1 MKKFFSPMGLLQSGI
16 AMLLIVLCL
25 FAGQWQLHKGESR
38 SQQNGIIRHN
48 QTLTA
53 LTGDETGAIDPIKDQ
68 WRQIALLGNFDS
80 THLLLLRNRYFE
92 GRYGFEVLTLFRA
105 VSGGNFWVDR
115 GWVMAGAAANIPPK
129 IPPITT
135 QQISILVRLRADDIS
150 RQIEGSLFALPGTHR
165 STIDLTSA
173 QGVTANAYYVD
184 LISSKTINV
193 APLTPIALPE
203 LTNGPHFAYALQW
216 LAFATLILVGR
227 ILLFRETQ

>member
-1 MKKFFSPMGLLQSGI
+1 MGLLQSGI
-16 AMLLIVLCL
+16 AMILIVLCL
-25 FAGQWQLHKGESR
+25 LAGQWQLHKGEAR
-38 SQQNGIIRHN
+38 SQQNGIIKHN
-48 QTLTA
+48 QTLAA
-53 LTGDETGAIDPIKDQ
+53 LTGDKTGSIDPIKDQ

-80 THLLLLRNRYFE
+80 AHLLLLRNRYFE
-92 GRYGFEVLTLFRA
+92 GKYGFEVLILFRA
-105 VSGGNFWVDR
+105 VIGGNYWVDR
-115 GWVMAGAAANIPPK
+115 GWVVAGPAANIAPE

-135 QQISILVRLRADDIS
+135 KQISILVRLRSDDIS
-150 RQIEGSLFALPGTHR
+150 RQIEGSLFALPGTRR

-184 LISSKTINV
+184 LISSKTMSV

-203 LTNGPHFAYALQW
+203 LTSGPHFAYALQW